1 MGGVQDS
8 VATSALESEEN
19 QAQRKQESYLK
30 SPRAN
35 RDFYGIP
42 DHFLLWQGL

>member
-8 VATSALESEEN
+8 VVTSALESEEN
-19 QAQRKQESYLK
+19 QAQGKQEAYLK

-35 RDFYGIP
+35 HDFYGLP
-42 DHFLLWQGL
+42 DHFLIWQGL